1 MDLVEPYLSAVGTE
15 LERRLLC
22 DERKTS
28 GSAVSP
34 AVVSGAAS
42 RTPATVPHGLIAGE
56 DGTDATPSVAEPWV
70 RSIPQPS
77 TPRRLEI
84 DTLYWGGGTP
94 SQLPE
99 PAFWKLVECIQ
110 GYFRLAP
117 GYEWTVEAN
126 PGDVTPDWCR
136 MVAEAGVTRVS
147 LGVQSMQLEKLRIL
161 ERDHTPA
168 AVRQAVQWL
177 RERGLVVAVDLIFA
191 APGETPDVWQQDLD
205 ATLQL
210 QPDHVSTYGLTYE
223 LGTRFWSL
231 RNRGQLSPVPE
242 DREAQLYEMAIDHWT
257 EAGYEHYEVS
267 NFARAGF
274 RCRHNETY
282 WLGRDFYGFGPG
294 AASLV
299 HGTRTVNHRSLWT
312 YLRRIAAGE
321 SPVAESETL
330 SPEDSARERL
340 VFGLRRLEGVDTEA
354 FAQQTG
360 FTAEQLAG
368 EVLEQFF
375 AWGVL
380 ARTGNRIHLTRRGLL
395 ISDWLWSHLV
405 RC

>member
-1 MDLVEPYLSAVGTE
+1 
-15 LERRLLC
+15 
-22 DERKTS
+22 
-28 GSAVSP
+28 
-34 AVVSGAAS
+34 
-42 RTPATVPHGLIAGE
+42 
-56 DGTDATPSVAEPWV
+56 
-70 RSIPQPS
+70 
-77 TPRRLEI
+77 
-84 DTLYWGGGTP
+84 
-94 SQLPE
+94 
-99 PAFWKLVECIQ
+99 
-110 GYFRLAP
+110 
-117 GYEWTVEAN
+117 
-126 PGDVTPDWCR
+126 
-136 MVAEAGVTRVS
+136 
-147 LGVQSMQLEKLRIL
+147 
-161 ERDHTPA
+161 
-168 AVRQAVQWL
+168 VRQAVQWL

-299 HGTRTVNHRSLWT
+299 QGTRTVNHRSLWT